1 VSRLELSCEAPGS
14 AVLLEE
20 LGGVEELFGLDVSC
34 CARQQGL
41 KSRYATNRKKEDR
54 PIGSILADSAVG
66 AKNQAAHYPA
76 AWFG

>member
-1 VSRLELSCEAPGS
+1 MSTRVSRLELSCEAPGS

-41 KSRYATNRKKEDR
+41 KSRCDEQKKR
-54 PIGSILADSAVG
+54 SP
-66 AKNQAAHYPA
+66 AHRVY
-76 AWFG
+76 FS